1 MTERLK
7 KVLDYI
13 KANYY
18 SGIQVFCSRNTVGD
32 QMESVWSEDG
42 VVIDYCP
49 YYDYLEVLGL
59 TEDEIHA
66 LCDLLGDFS
75 KFEFEE
81 PEHEEPEKPE
91 VEEESTNK
99 YKDFLDE
106 IIHHVENLGEGT
118 FDVALD
124 EDICHF
130 DGYYPAGAKNG
141 RFFVYKGFVFMLD
154 IPEVMSCD
162 DGKFWLFYFS
172 RRFRIDQAP
181 GAEIPAEH
189 AMELMMTLQ
198 WAWAEE

>member
-1 MTERLK
+1 MTQRLE

-32 QMESVWSEDG
+32 QMETVWNEDG

-81 PEHEEPEKPE
+81 PEPE
-91 VEEESTNK
+91 VEEEPTNK

-106 IIHHVENLGEGT
+106 IIHNVENLGKGT
-118 FDVALD
+118 FDVTLG

-130 DGYYPAGAKNG
+130 DGCYPAGAQKRG
-141 RFFVYKGFVFMLD
+141 RFFVYRGFVFMMD

-162 DGKFWLFYFS
+162 DGKFWLFYFG
-172 RRFRIDQAP
+172 RQFRIDQAP
-181 GAEIPAEH
+181 GAEIPAEY
-189 AMELMMTLQ
+189 ALELTMALQ
-198 WAWAEE
+198 RDE

>member
-1 MTERLK
+1 MTERLT

-18 SGIQVFCSRNTVGD
+18 SGIQVFCSRNTIGD
-32 QMESVWSEDG
+32 HMETVWSEDD

-66 LCDLLGDFS
+66 LCDLLGDYS
-75 KFEFEE
+75 RFEFEE
-81 PEHEEPEKPE
+81 PEPE
-91 VEEESTNK
+91 VEEEPTNK

-106 IIHHVENLGEGT
+106 IIHNVENLGKGT
-118 FDVALD
+118 FDVVLD
-124 EDICHF
+124 ENICHF
-130 DGYYPAGAKNG
+130 DGYYPAGAQKRG
-141 RFFVYKGFVFMLD
+141 RFFVYKGFVFMVD
-154 IPEVMSCD
+154 IPEVMSYD
-162 DGKFWLFYFS
+162 DGKFWLFYFG
-172 RRFRIDQAP
+172 RMFRIDQAP

-198 WAWAEE
+198 WSE

>member
-1 MTERLK
+1 
-7 KVLDYI
+7 
-13 KANYY
+13 
-18 SGIQVFCSRNTVGD
+18 
-32 QMESVWSEDG
+32 METVWSEDD

-66 LCDLLGDFS
+66 LCDLLGDYS

-81 PEHEEPEKPE
+81 PEPE
-91 VEEESTNK
+91 VEEEPTNK

-106 IIHHVENLGEGT
+106 IIRNVEDLGKGT
-118 FDVALD
+118 FEVILA
-124 EDICHF
+124 ENICHF
-130 DGYYPAGAKNG
+130 DGYYPAGAQKRG
-141 RFFVYKGFVFMLD
+141 RFFVYKGFVFMMD
-154 IPEVMSCD
+154 IPEVMACD

-172 RRFRIDQAP
+172 RRFIIDQAP
-181 GAEIPAEH
+181 GAEIPAEY

>member
-7 KVLDYI
+7 KALDYI
-13 KANYY
+13 KANYH
-18 SGIQVFCSRNTVGD
+18 SGIQVFCSRNTIGD
-32 QMESVWSEDG
+32 QMERVWSEDD
-42 VVIDYCP
+42 VAIDYCP

-59 TEDEIHA
+59 TGDEIHA

-75 KFEFEE
+75 TFEFEE
-81 PEHEEPEKPE
+81 PESKES
-91 VEEESTNK
+91 EESNK
-99 YKDFLDE
+99 YKDFLNE
-106 IIHHVENLGEGT
+106 IINEAENFGKGT

-124 EDICHF
+124 KDICHF
-130 DGYYPAGAKNG
+130 DGYYPAGAQKNG

-154 IPEVMSCD
+154 IPEMMSCD
-162 DGKFWLFYFS
+162 DGKFWLFYFG
-172 RRFRIDQAP
+172 RMFRIDQAP

>member
-1 MTERLK
+1 MTQRLT

-32 QMESVWSEDG
+32 QMETVWNEDG

-49 YYDYLEVLGL
+49 YYDYLEVIGL

-66 LCDLLGDFS
+66 LCDLLGEYS

-81 PEHEEPEKPE
+81 LEPEESEEPE
-91 VEEESTNK
+91 TNK
-99 YKDFLDE
+99 YKDFLNE
-106 IIHHVENLGEGT
+106 IINEVENFGKGT

-124 EDICHF
+124 ENICHF
-130 DGYYPAGAKNG
+130 DGYYPAGAQKRG

-162 DGKFWLFYFS
+162 DGKFWLFYFG

-198 WAWAEE
+198 WVWAEE

>member
-1 MTERLK
+1 MTQRLE

-13 KANYY
+13 KANYH

-32 QMESVWSEDG
+32 QMETVWSEDD

-81 PEHEEPEKPE
+81 LEPE
-91 VEEESTNK
+91 VEEEPVNK

-106 IIHHVENLGEGT
+106 IIHNVENLGKGT
-118 FDVALD
+118 FDVTLG

-130 DGYYPAGAKNG
+130 DGYYPAAAQKRG
-141 RFFVYKGFVFMLD
+141 RFFVYRGFVFMMD
-154 IPEVMSCD
+154 IPPVMSCD
-162 DGKFWLFYFS
+162 DDKFWLFYFG
-172 RRFRIDQAP
+172 RQFRIDQAP

-189 AMELMMTLQ
+189 ALELTMALQ
-198 WAWAEE
+198 WDE

>member
-1 MTERLK
+1 MTQRLTK
-7 KVLDYI
+7 ALDYI

-32 QMESVWSEDG
+32 QMETVWSEDG
-42 VVIDYCP
+42 VAIDYCP

-81 PEHEEPEKPE
+81 PKHE
-91 VEEESTNK
+91 VEEEPVNK

-106 IIHHVENLGEGT
+106 VIHNVEDLGKGT
-118 FDVALD
+118 FDVVLD
-124 EDICHF
+124 KDICQF
-130 DGYYPAGAKNG
+130 DGYYPGGAQKRG

-154 IPEVMSCD
+154 IPEMMSCD
-162 DGKFWLFYFS
+162 DGKFWLFYFG
-172 RRFRIDQAP
+172 RRFIIDQAP